1 MGFRS
6 LVSDAWNAATVSGQL
21 PPGQALSSSWRGVA
35 WWWCW
40 GGGAVRDWLH
50 TKALILVYAHS
61 SDLSRQTSNNV
72 TSRLRIT
79 HGRIVMAELAVAMLI
94 TNRPN
99 MTVWAFAQN
108 GKQK

>member
-35 WWWCW
+35 WWWW
-40 GGGAVRDWLH
+40 GGGGVRDWLH
-50 TKALILVYAHS
+50 TKALILVNSHS
-61 SDLSRQTSNNV
+61 SNLSMQTSNNV

-79 HGRIVMAELAVAMLI
+79 HGCIVMAELVVAILI
-94 TNRPN
+94 TNRPS
-99 MTVWAFAQN
+99 VEQ
-108 GKQK
+108 